1 MSDTNNNEN
10 WLFSV
15 RNFLRPSKTI
25 PSTSWR
31 ADTTW
36 GLLNGKQSLQ
46 RFLILIFGLTLFGI
60 GEAFLVITSLGN
72 SPWVVLSEGISL
84 NSNLNIGQ
92 ATFFVSLMVLFFWI
106 PLKQKPGFGTLANIV
121 VISASIELG
130 LLIIPDGNNL
140 ALKVFYVLF
149 GILLVGIGSALYI
162 TCGLGTG
169 PRDGLMTGLH
179 YRTGGAGRSS
189 SPWNRDGCSDH
200 RCLAWRLVGRGNCP
214 LCPAYW
220 SICCNLPGC
229 LRAAYLKVTNR
240 VKPLPSVCRTASDN
254 MSKTPC

>member
-10 WLFSV
+10 WLFSL
-15 RNFLRPSKTI
+15 RNFLKPSKTI

-31 ADTTW
+31 ANTTW
-36 GLLNGKQSLQ
+36 GLIDGNQSLQ

-106 PLKQKPGFGTLANIV
+106 PLKQKPGFGTLANMV
-121 VISASIELG
+121 VIAAAIELG
-130 LLIIPDGNNL
+130 LLIIPEVNNL

-179 YRTGGAGRSS
+179 YRTGVR
-189 SPWNRDGCSDH
+189 
-200 RCLAWRLVGRGNCP
+200 VGRVRLGIEVVA
-214 LCPAYW
+214 LTTGAFLGG
-220 SICCNLPGC
+220 SLGVGTALFALLIGQ
-229 LRAAYLKVTNR
+229 
-240 VKPLPSVCRTASDN
+240 SVAISLGVLGRLT
-254 MSKTPC
+254 SK

>member
-15 RNFLRPSKTI
+15 RNFLKPSKTI

-36 GLLNGKQSLQ
+36 GLINGNQSLQ

-121 VISASIELG
+121 VIAAAIELG
-130 LLIIPDGNNL
+130 LLIIPEVNNL

-179 YRTGGAGRSS
+179 YRTGVR
-189 SPWNRDGCSDH
+189 
-200 RCLAWRLVGRGNCP
+200 VGRVRLGIEVVA
-214 LCPAYW
+214 LTTGALLGG
-220 SICCNLPGC
+220 SLGVGTALFALLIGQ
-229 LRAAYLKVTNR
+229 
-240 VKPLPSVCRTASDN
+240 SVAISLGVLGRLT
-254 MSKTPC
+254 SK

>member
-130 LLIIPDGNNL
+130 LLIIPEVNNIV
-140 ALKVFYVLF
+140 LKVFYVLF

-179 YRTGGAGRSS
+179 YRTGVR
-189 SPWNRDGCSDH
+189 
-200 RCLAWRLVGRGNCP
+200 VGRVRLGIE
-214 LCPAYW
+214 LVALTTGALLGG
-220 SICCNLPGC
+220 SLGVGTALFALLIGQ
-229 LRAAYLKVTNR
+229 
-240 VKPLPSVCRTASDN
+240 SVAISLGVLGRLT
-254 MSKTPC
+254 SK

>member
-1 MSDTNNNEN
+1 MSDTSNNEN

-36 GLLNGKQSLQ
+36 GLVNGNQSLQ

-60 GEAFLVITSLGN
+60 GEAFLVVTSLGN

-92 ATFFVSLMVLFFWI
+92 ATFFVSLVVLFLWI

-121 VISASIELG
+121 VIAAAIELG
-130 LLIIPDGNNL
+130 LLIIPEVNNL

-179 YRTGGAGRSS
+179 YRTGVR
-189 SPWNRDGCSDH
+189 
-200 RCLAWRLVGRGNCP
+200 VGRVRLGIEVVA
-214 LCPAYW
+214 LTTGALLGG
-220 SICCNLPGC
+220 SLGVGTALFALLIGQ
-229 LRAAYLKVTNR
+229 
-240 VKPLPSVCRTASDN
+240 SVAISLGVLGRLT
-254 MSKTPC
+254 SK

>member
-1 MSDTNNNEN
+1 MSDTNNNAN

-36 GLLNGKQSLQ
+36 GLINGNQSLQ

-60 GEAFLVITSLGN
+60 GEAFLVVTSLGN

-92 ATFFVSLMVLFFWI
+92 ATFFVSLMVLFLWI

-121 VISASIELG
+121 VIAAAIELG
-130 LLIIPDGNNL
+130 LLIIPEVNNL
-140 ALKVFYVLF
+140 VLKVFYILF

-179 YRTGGAGRSS
+179 YRTGVR
-189 SPWNRDGCSDH
+189 
-200 RCLAWRLVGRGNCP
+200 VGRVRLGIEVVA
-214 LCPAYW
+214 LTTGALLGG
-220 SICCNLPGC
+220 SLGVGTALFALLIGQ
-229 LRAAYLKVTNR
+229 
-240 VKPLPSVCRTASDN
+240 SVAISLGVLGRLT
-254 MSKTPC
+254 SK